1 MRWLAFEALSGLAA
15 PREKADLVGRLRK
28 QLPRN
33 VADGLASLSAFSR
46 DQVRFSEEA
55 ARWVRSAVAHIPK
68 ADAPP
73 TLALPFE
80 LRKKLNVR
88 TLPRRGDPGATSA
101 PLKKPQEGSQDSEE
115 SAGSG
120 AITRGGTSGEAYR
133 AYTAA
138 HDRIVNAAALVDRS
152 ELAELHLK
160 LEAELGSIR
169 PVVARL
175 AKRLLRVLMAR
186 QAREW
191 RFDLEEGLLDG
202 SRLAALVAS
211 RGDARPFKEEGES
224 PFPSTVVT
232 LLIDHSGSMRGR
244 PMLIAALT
252 VEIFARVLERCGV
265 RCEVLGFTTREWDG
279 GEPARE
285 WAADGYPESPGRL
298 NALEHIVIKSADV
311 PWRRARVAL
320 GLFLHDEMLKENID
334 GEALAWAHARLLA
347 RSERGAS
354 WSWCRTA
361 RRWTKRHSPPT
372 ATSTWKVTWRRS
384 SGKSKRGR
392 QCSWPPSA
400 SATTCRASTATP
412 RRSRGSKISARPS
425 ATKLTSLLAEEGG
438 PRRRQRGL
446 RVEES
451 GSRTRGTG
459 VPAFS
464 NKFPDTAHSCSS
476 DSSAFSHMAVVCPGR
491 LHGFHFISMT
501 VRGPSRPREETLAG
515 LVGLLPHFVPA
526 RQPWARK
533 KHSLPTRHFSRADG
547 DDQASIGL
555 INRFRFRETCGSGPA
570 KRP

>member
-1 MRWLAFEALSGLAA
+1 MSSPFPDKTVEAVGACTRALGRLELADAAVAQSDAATLSGLRAFGDRLALRARFHDRSIHQRSRPTRTPDADLFDALELARLDTIGMQWLQGVAKNLLSHPGNEPDGVRWLAFEALSGLAA
-15 PREKADLVGRLRK
+15 PREKADLARKLRK
-28 QLPRN
+28 QLPMN

-46 DQVRFSEEA
+46 DQQRFSEEA
-55 ARWVRSAVAHIPK
+55 ATWVRSAVAHIPT
-68 ADAPP
+68 ADAPLP
-73 TLALPFE
+73 GALPFE

-101 PLKKPQEGSQDSEE
+101 PLKKRQEGSQDSEE

-120 AITRGGTSGEAYR
+120 AITRGGTSGKAYR
-133 AYTAA
+133 AYTTA
-138 HDRIVNAAALVDRS
+138 HDRTVNAAALVDRS

-186 QAREW
+186 QTRHW
-191 RFDLEEGLLDG
+191 RFDLEEGVIDG

-211 RGDARPFKEEGES
+211 RGTARPFKEEGES

-285 WAADGYPESPGRL
+285 WAANGYPESPGRL
-298 NALEHIVIKSADV
+298 NALQHIVIKSADI

-347 RSERGAS
+347 RSER
-354 WSWCRTA
+354 
-361 RRWTKRHSPPT
+361 RRLLVVVSDGTPMDEATLAANGHEYLESHLQQVVTDIETRSPVQL
-372 ATSTWKVTWRRS
+372 AAIGIGHDVSLFYS
-384 SGKSKRGR
+384 N
-392 QCSWPPSA
+392 
-400 SATTCRASTATP
+400 ATT
-412 RRSRGSKISARPS
+412 IARIDHLGPALS
-425 ATKLTSLLAEEGG
+425 TKLTSLLAEEGG
-438 PRRRQRGL
+438 PRRRRA
-446 RVEES
+446 R
-451 GSRTRGTG
+451 
-459 VPAFS
+459 
-464 NKFPDTAHSCSS
+464 
-476 DSSAFSHMAVVCPGR
+476 DSA
-491 LHGFHFISMT
+491 
-501 VRGPSRPREETLAG
+501 
-515 LVGLLPHFVPA
+515 
-526 RQPWARK
+526 
-533 KHSLPTRHFSRADG
+533 
-547 DDQASIGL
+547 
-555 INRFRFRETCGSGPA
+555 
-570 KRP
+570 

>member
-1 MRWLAFEALSGLAA
+1 
-15 PREKADLVGRLRK
+15 
-28 QLPRN
+28 
-33 VADGLASLSAFSR
+33 
-46 DQVRFSEEA
+46 
-55 ARWVRSAVAHIPK
+55 VAHIPK

-73 TLALPFE
+73 AGALPFD

-101 PLKKPQEGSQDSEE
+101 PLKKRQEGNQDSEE

-120 AITRGGTSGEAYR
+120 AVTRGGTSGETYR
-133 AYTAA
+133 AYTTA

-152 ELAELHLK
+152 ELGELHLK

-186 QAREW
+186 QTRHW
-191 RFDLEEGLLDG
+191 RFDLEEGVIDG

-211 RGDARPFKEEGES
+211 RGTARPFKEEGES

-285 WAADGYPESPGRL
+285 WAANGYPEGPGRL
-298 NALEHIVIKSADV
+298 NALQHIVIKSADI

-347 RSERGAS
+347 RSER
-354 WSWCRTA
+354 
-361 RRWTKRHSPPT
+361 RRILVVVSDGTPMDEATLAANGHEYLESHLQQVVTDIETRSPVQL
-372 ATSTWKVTWRRS
+372 AAIGIGHDVSLFYRN
-384 SGKSKRGR
+384 
-392 QCSWPPSA
+392 
-400 SATTCRASTATP
+400 ATT
-412 RRSRGSKISARPS
+412 IARIDHLGPALS
-425 ATKLTSLLAEEGG
+425 TKLTSLLAEEGG
-438 PRRRQRGL
+438 RGGA
-446 RVEES
+446 V
-451 GSRTRGTG
+451 RGT
-459 VPAFS
+459 
-464 NKFPDTAHSCSS
+464 
-476 DSSAFSHMAVVCPGR
+476 
-491 LHGFHFISMT
+491 
-501 VRGPSRPREETLAG
+501 
-515 LVGLLPHFVPA
+515 PH
-526 RQPWARK
+526 R
-533 KHSLPTRHFSRADG
+533 
-547 DDQASIGL
+547 
-555 INRFRFRETCGSGPA
+555 
-570 KRP
+570 